1 MADLW
6 VTELKRL
13 KEAAKSLTSF
23 GTSAGAGKVAKY
35 LMTKPVQ
42 VICIT

>member
-1 MADLW
+1 MYDLW
-6 VTELKRL
+6 VTELERL
-13 KEAAKSLTSF
+13 KEVAKSLTSF

-35 LMTKPVQ
+35 LVTKPAA